1 VAAQNLSALDTDDIA
16 SLLGVSDR
24 QVRNYVKDKGLPCKD
39 DPRGRRFSWPDVL
52 EWYIIFR
59 LEKSGSRGNP
69 EPDPATDQTESMEA
83 ALCRKTVA
91 EADLK
96 ELELATKRGQVVAV
110 ADVHRTMANL
120 SKAMQ
125 TKILSMPTKLSAR
138 LVGLKE
144 REQIRHVLDREARQL
159 CHDLSGIHA
168 KPVATD
174 TQPEAE

>member
-1 VAAQNLSALDTDDIA
+1 VADQNLSALDTDDVA

-39 DPRGRRFSWPDVL
+39 VL
-52 EWYIIFR
+52 EWYILFR

-168 KPVATD
+168 KPMATD
-174 TQPEAE
+174 PQEEKE